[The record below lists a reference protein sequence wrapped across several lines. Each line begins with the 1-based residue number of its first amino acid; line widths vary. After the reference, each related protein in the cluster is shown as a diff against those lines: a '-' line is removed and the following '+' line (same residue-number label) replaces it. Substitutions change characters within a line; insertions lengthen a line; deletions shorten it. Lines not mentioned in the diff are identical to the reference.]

1 MERIKEW
8 AMNQK
13 GKATAITTGIATVIG
28 IVIWGLL
35 PEKELPVK
43 DEWIPPVKRNW
54 YMESDD

>member
-8 AMNQK
+8 VMNHK

-43 DEWIPPVKRNW
+43 DEWIPPVKSNW